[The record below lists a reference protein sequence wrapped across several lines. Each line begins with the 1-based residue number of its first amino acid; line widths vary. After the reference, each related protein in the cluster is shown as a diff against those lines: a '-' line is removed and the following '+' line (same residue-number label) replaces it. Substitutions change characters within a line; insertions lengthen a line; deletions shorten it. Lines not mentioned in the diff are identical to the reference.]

1 MRDSL
6 QQIGKGH
13 ATHEQYVTP
22 ITSPKTNMSSNVHYS
37 GDDGLALHLTKSG
50 IPMERGATSTL
61 DSHVMELEKVRSR
74 A

>member
-13 ATHEQYVTP
+13 AHHE
-22 ITSPKTNMSSNVHYS
+22 H

-50 IPMERGATSTL
+50 IPMERGVTSTM
-61 DSHVMELEKVRSR
+61 DSSVMELEKVRSR